1 MARILIVEDDAD
13 TQYLLGQVLER
24 QGYQVTT
31 AANGWEALL
40 QVDQGTFDLILLDL
54 MMPGLDGAKFLSI
67 LRNYAARSA
76 VPVLIVTALDRGE
89 ALARIRPHT
98 PDGLVE
104 KKGDDFFDD
113 LLQRVQKILGPAG
126 GTVN

>member
-24 QGYQVTT
+24 QGYHVTN
-31 AANGWEALL
+31 ASNGWEALL
-40 QVDQGTFDLILLDL
+40 EVDKSAFDLILLDI

-76 VPVLIVTALDRGE
+76 VPVLIVTALDRSE
-89 ALARIRPHT
+89 ALARIRPHA
-98 PDGLVE
+98 PDGVVE

-113 LLQRVQKILGPAG
+113 LLTRVQKLLGPPAAAG
-126 GTVN
+126 P